1 METFSDLSFSHT
13 KWAIDKL
20 KKATT
25 MKKND
30 RKNEITHLLVVA
42 EIKHEQES
50 VTMTRH

>member
-1 METFSDLSFSHT
+1 METFSDLFSHT

-30 RKNEITHLLVVA
+30 RRNEIIHLLVVA